1 MWRGGGGRAAGSR
14 GAGEGLVGRGGGARG
29 SAGGGGREQRGVLWG
44 FGVPQKLRLLRRA
57 PTLAVVVL
65 LVLGAA
71 TADGEGAR
79 GGHPGCPGQES
90 QWVLLGGRGVP
101 VWLRGRR
108 FGLCSPQGL
117 LGTPTLVPDPPG
129 AAVAPWPMSAPP
141 PPPAVSPQ
149 SPRAPWTWPFLQKD
163 RHQVGG
169 RRLGQRRGGTLPHI
183 PPPQHHPA
191 KSWDLPAPCLSFP
204 PGQGQGW
211 GGGGWQWSGGQS
223 VGAVGL
229 TSPCPS
235 FPEPV
240 SPAKL
245 EASGESEHRIGDAG
259 AGRGGSPRRGSGAHG
274 GRGVAGPPAGA
285 WSAGGTPGGLLPTP
299 PSSS

>member
-1 MWRGGGGRAAGSR
+1 MGAAG
-14 GAGEGLVGRGGGARG
+14 GAGGPCLAEGKALRAVFPPG
-29 SAGGGGREQRGVLWG
+29 SPGD
-44 FGVPQKLRLLRRA
+44 P
-57 PTLAVVVL
+57 
-65 LVLGAA
+65 
-71 TADGEGAR
+71 
-79 GGHPGCPGQES
+79 HPGPRSPGGS
-90 QWVLLGGRGVP
+90 GGPLAHV
-101 VWLRGRR
+101 
-108 FGLCSPQGL
+108 C
-117 LGTPTLVPDPPG
+117 
-129 AAVAPWPMSAPP
+129 PP